1 MVKERIDL
9 RIPKDIKERLQE
21 LKDSKGINYTEFI
34 VLALREKFDRLDN
47 PDNYLNPNSPKLNGI
62 RQDILNMGEMIK
74 KEMIELYRITELKQ
88 KTFEGKYSVGIEKAI
103 ITQLESL
110 LYNGMNKLPKTI
122 KSIIDR
128 LEKDGYN
135 FSEEEIIKVLR
146 NSEKFLPMKVGNI
159 QGYILREEATNN
171 E

>member
-9 RIPKDIKERLQE
+9 RVPKDIKDRLIN
-21 LKDSKGINYTEFI
+21 LKKSKGINHTDFI
-34 VLALREKFDRLDN
+34 VLALREKFDRIDN
-47 PDNYLNPNSPKLNGI
+47 PDKYLNQNSPKLNGI
-62 RQDILNMGEMIK
+62 REEIANLGEILQ
-74 KEMIELYRITELKQ
+74 KERIELYRIIELRQ

-103 ITQLESL
+103 ITQLDSP
-110 LYNGMNKLPKTI
+110 LYNGKNKLPKTI

-128 LEKDGYN
+128 LTKDGYT
-135 FSEEEIIKVLR
+135 FSSEEVLR
-146 NSEKFLPMKVGNI
+146 VLQNSERISLIKKGNI